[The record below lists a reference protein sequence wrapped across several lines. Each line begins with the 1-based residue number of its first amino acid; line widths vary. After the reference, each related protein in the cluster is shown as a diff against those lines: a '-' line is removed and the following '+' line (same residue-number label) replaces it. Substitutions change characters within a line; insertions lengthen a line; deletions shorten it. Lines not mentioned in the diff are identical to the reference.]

1 MIDYNH
7 KISKGSPIRGEYLKL
22 SRAKAIYKAAL
33 GHPFA
38 KDIQCYVN
46 GKGDAVIK
54 MRLTHLEIPDEPVFD
69 IHDEEVIAIILPS
82 RRRQYTRS
90 ICAKK
95 RFSNRVTSFKCK
107 AVCTP
112 SITVC
117 IGRGIC

>member
-54 MRLTHLEIPDEPVFD
+54 MRLTHLEIPDEPVLTYMMKRKLQLF
-69 IHDEEVIAIILPS
+69 AILK
-82 RRRQYTRS
+82 TS
-90 ICAKK
+90 IYQKYM
-95 RFSNRVTSFKCK
+95 R
-107 AVCTP
+107 
-112 SITVC
+112 
-117 IGRGIC
+117 